1 MERPDTQQL
10 NLHPLPW
17 HNPWVL
23 LLVSS
28 HLMGVVGFLVPQID
42 QLLGQVGLSFAALT
56 PFHLLLVGYILSRFH
71 HPKSKKFWGT
81 AGAVAIL
88 GYAVEVLGVNTGFPF
103 GNYTYGSA
111 LGFKL
116 FATPL
121 LIGLNW
127 LVLVYTFSSIA
138 SVMLYD
144 SSRWLQA
151 AASATALTLFDVL
164 VEPVAIALDFWWWE
178 GTTIPAE
185 NFLAWWALSFIF
197 SVMMVQL
204 NKVNPVVWWVGFCQ
218 LFFFSCLRIVLIF
231 LE

>member
-1 MERPDTQQL
+1 MERPNTQQI

-42 QLLGQVGLSFAALT
+42 KLLGQVGLSFAALT
-56 PFHLLLVGYILSRFH
+56 PFHLLLVGFMLFRFH
-71 HPKSKKFWGT
+71 RPKSKKFWGT
-81 AGAVAIL
+81 AGAVATL

-103 GNYTYGSA
+103 GDYTYGSA
-111 LGFKL
+111 LGVKL

-127 LVLVYTFSSIA
+127 VVLVYTFSSVVNVLL
-138 SVMLYD
+138 SK
-144 SSRWLQA
+144 SSKWLQA
-151 AASATALTLFDVL
+151 AASATWLMLFDVL
-164 VEPVAIALDFWWWE
+164 VEPVAIALDFWQWE
-178 GTTIPAE
+178 NVTVPLE
-185 NFLAWWALSFIF
+185 NYLAWWALSFIF
-197 SVMMVQL
+197 SVMMMQL
-204 NKVNPVVWWVGFCQ
+204 NKVNPVVWWVLVCQ